1 MTAEMRP
8 LRSGS
13 TVMSSVMDSNTWTD
27 RGQGGVRFWPDEW
40 HHQRQGSW
48 KDRDIAGDQGKMA
61 CVGKQSAPVRP

>member
-27 RGQGGVRFWPDEW
+27 RGQGGGAFLAR
-40 HHQRQGSW
+40 
-48 KDRDIAGDQGKMA
+48 
-61 CVGKQSAPVRP
+61 